1 MKTATPTV
9 TLFLRIPPALRD
21 RLAAKLKERHADGAY
36 RATLQSVSIEA
47 IDRGLASVGEN
58 PAQLSHPAVAK
69 AAAGRPSVY
78 VLPTPA
84 PSKATAQLAKLT
96 AAKVSGRRKAASK
109 PAGQAKAKAS
119 KRGGK

>member
-9 TLFLRIPPALRD
+9 TLFLRIPLELRS
-21 RLAAKLKERHADGAY
+21 RIEAKLKERHAASAY

-47 IDRGLASVGEN
+47 IERGLALVGEN

-69 AAAGRPSVY
+69 VP
-78 VLPTPA
+78 PA

-96 AAKVSGRRKAASK
+96 AAKVSGPRKAASK
-109 PAGQAKAKAS
+109 PVGQARKAS